1 MLCITV
7 PQLLQQLLC
16 LVIGILMDPINREVL
31 VIGILM
37 DPMLLEYFVLLLR
50 AILLLV
56 VGRARNASYLCSG
69 SVPWYQKRY
78 LGTLHQQKYPL
89 HQDPELHTT
98 CVASS
103 VQRMR
108 TMVSEEEL
116 VWWRART
123 S

>member
-69 SVPWYQKRY
+69 SVPWYQKRSWCGGELGHPEDLVGPSVHPFGPP
-78 LGTLHQQKYPL
+78 LGTYWAHRKHVMNPVDALHGP
-89 HQDPELHTT
+89 
-98 CVASS
+98 
-103 VQRMR
+103 
-108 TMVSEEEL
+108 
-116 VWWRART
+116 
-123 S
+123 